1 MELNQNPVTVQKQT
15 EQKQTLGYSSLNK
28 VLNLLCCY
36 LHYDIKDVFVQ
47 KINNTEQWKNLKLT
61 YIGTSN

>member
-1 MELNQNPVTVQKQT
+1 MELSQNPVTVQKQT
-15 EQKQTLGYSSLNK
+15 EQKHISGYISLNK

-47 KINNTEQWKNLKLT
+47 NNK
-61 YIGTSN
+61 

>member
-15 EQKQTLGYSSLNK
+15 EQKHTLGYSSFNK

-36 LHYDIKDVFVQ
+36 LHYDIKDVFV
-47 KINNTEQWKNLKLT
+47 KKKNNTEQWKNLKLT

>member
-15 EQKQTLGYSSLNK
+15 EQKHTLGYSSLNK

-47 KINNTEQWKNLKLT
+47 KNK
-61 YIGTSN
+61 